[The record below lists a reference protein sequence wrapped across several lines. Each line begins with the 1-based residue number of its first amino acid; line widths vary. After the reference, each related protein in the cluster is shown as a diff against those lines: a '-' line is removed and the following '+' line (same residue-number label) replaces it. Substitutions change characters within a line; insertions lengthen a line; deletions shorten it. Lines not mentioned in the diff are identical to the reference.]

1 MYMKPFMASDQ
12 LMFLDFIDL
21 RQASDSW
28 VPAQIKKKPRRRPG
42 PSQQGDLGRF
52 LIYPIRKRSAGA
64 FAGMM
69 SRKVAG
75 QLSIHNPPGNGL
87 RPSTTWSGAVSFC
100 ALPPFS
106 NLRVATLPMSF
117 FDEIAAGPGRCPLW

>member
-1 MYMKPFMASDQ
+1 MYMKPFMVTDQ

-52 LIYPIRKRSAGA
+52 LIYPIRRNVSPGSILARMARAALEEPARKPISRAVLPSVPMLSALLRAA
-64 FAGMM
+64 FSVSAF
-69 SRKVAG
+69 
-75 QLSIHNPPGNGL
+75 L
-87 RPSTTWSGAVSFC
+87 RIKF
-100 ALPPFS
+100 
-106 NLRVATLPMSF
+106 RVPRAQ
-117 FDEIAAGPGRCPLW
+117 GY